1 MGILFLPS
9 VRDRAPSS
17 ALLMVPAFALLSFVA
32 LVVPVDALQTN
43 VGGKATSKEAAARSK
58 PVVEAAATADHL
70 NSNSVQ
76 CLLDEPVLE
85 CNLRRTVDGPWSEA
99 WTRYVLLR
107 PGMSFRELKAATK
120 KRNEFRLS
128 ERVPGTLRTVVLVH
142 VICFAAA
149 LPAVLSSDA
158 VFPKLLELAVAGRV
172 AAGI

>member
-1 MGILFLPS
+1 MPS
-9 VRDRAPSS
+9 VGLANMS
-17 ALLMVPAFALLSFVA
+17 VPAFALLSFVV
-32 LVVPVDALQTN
+32 LIVPVDALQTN

-58 PVVEAAATADHL
+58 PVVEAAATADHPL

-85 CNLRRTVDGPWSEA
+85 CKLRRTVDGPWSEA

>member
-1 MGILFLPS
+1 MVPAFGH
-9 VRDRAPSS
+9 
-17 ALLMVPAFALLSFVA
+17 MVPAFALLSFVA
-32 LVVPVDALQTN
+32 LLMPVDALQAN
-43 VGGKATSKEAAARSK
+43 VGGKITSKEAAARSK
-58 PVVEAAATADHL
+58 PVVEAAVTADA
-70 NSNSVQ
+70 

-85 CNLRRTVDGPWSEA
+85 CNLRRTVDGPWAEA

-158 VFPKLLELAVAGRV
+158 VFPKLLELAVASRL